1 MSHGS
6 ILAAAAAAAIIPHAA
21 AGQITC
27 PRSPTLP
34 AYAHNDHENSRP
46 LHQAL
51 ALGYRGVE
59 ADLVLRGGEL
69 RAAHSGAE
77 SQAGRTLETMYLRPL
92 RAILHQCSRV
102 LNPTTALLL
111 NLELKERSRAAYDSL
126 LALLARYSD
135 LFEVHPPQSMAAVEI
150 VLVGWSPPPHEART
164 PIERRL
170 GSQYRITTL
179 TSTSVPHLTESVR
192 LVSVDYGKTIGW
204 SGRGPVPQRA
214 GTWLS
219 RVRDVK
225 GTSRRYLA
233 RAYNAPANAA
243 VYRLLLE
250 GGIDLIG
257 TEDLGATH
265 RVIRQLGWLDSRR

>member
-1 MSHGS
+1 VSHRS

-27 PRSPTLP
+27 PQPPTLP
-34 AYAHNDHENSRP
+34 AYSHNDYENSRP

-59 ADLVLRGGEL
+59 VDLVLRNGEL
-69 RAAHSGAE
+69 RAAHSGSE
-77 SQAGRTLETMYLRPL
+77 SKGGRTLETMYLRPL
-92 RAILHQCSRV
+92 RAILHRCGRV

-135 LFEVHPPQSMAAVEI
+135 LFEEHPPQSMAAVQI
-150 VLVGWSPPPHEART
+150 VLVGWSPPHHEAKT
-164 PIERRL
+164 AIESRL
-170 GSQYRITTL
+170 GSQYNITTL
-179 TSTSVPHLTESVR
+179 TSTSVPHQSESVR
-192 LVSVDYGKTIGW
+192 LVSLDYGKTIGW

-219 RVRDVK
+219 RVRGVK
-225 GTSRRYLA
+225 GTSPRYLS
-233 RAYNAPANAA
+233 RAYNAPANPA
-243 VYRLLLE
+243 VYRLLLD

-257 TEDLGATH
+257 TENLRATH
-265 RVIRQLGWLDSRR
+265 RVLLQLGRVDSR

>member
-1 MSHGS
+1 MRRCS

-34 AYAHNDHENSRP
+34 AYAHNDYENTRP

-59 ADLVLRGGEL
+59 VDLVLRNGEL

-77 SQAGRTLETMYLRPL
+77 SKGGRTLETMYLRPL
-92 RAILHQCSRV
+92 RAILHQCGRV

-135 LFEVHPPQSMAAVEI
+135 LFEEHPPQSMAAVEI
-150 VLVGWSPPPHEART
+150 VLVGWSPPDHKART
-164 PIERRL
+164 VIERRL
-170 GSQYRITTL
+170 RSQYRITTL
-179 TSTSVPHLTESVR
+179 TSTSAPDLSESVR
-192 LVSVDYGKTIGW
+192 LVSLDYGKTIGW

-233 RAYNAPANAA
+233 RAYNAPANPP
-243 VYRLLLE
+243 VYRLLLD

-257 TEDLGATH
+257 TENLRATH
-265 RVIRQLGWLDSRR
+265 RVLLQLGRVDSR